1 MKSLLP
7 IAIVLALATAYGLW
21 YQRSRGKVVVKS
33 DKGLITQEMI
43 GAPLGARVTLVQFSS
58 AFCSP
63 CRATRMLLE
72 DVTAEMSD
80 VAYVEIDA
88 EANDVRYDSDGVAGI
103 DGRFKVAV
111 PVYGCGY
118 LGDNSVWA
126 DTSLAAM
133 SPEARDLW
141 LQYLPA
147 DHAEGA
153 AALEKGAARVT
164 LERRGDASTGWSMAW
179 IYETRVRFA

>member
-1 MKSLLP
+1 VKSLLP

-43 GAPLGARVTLVQFSS
+43 GAPLGSRVTLVQFSS

-88 EANDVRYDSDGVAGI
+88 EANLELVRTLDIRSTPTTLFLDRTGHEV
-103 DGRFKVAV
+103 GR
-111 PVYGCGY
+111 
-118 LGDNSVWA
+118 
-126 DTSLAAM
+126 AM
-133 SPEARDLW
+133 GAPKRDQVLS
-141 LQYLPA
+141 A
-147 DHAEGA
+147 ISAI
-153 AALEKGAARVT
+153 R
-164 LERRGDASTGWSMAW
+164 
-179 IYETRVRFA
+179 

>member
-33 DKGLITQEMI
+33 DKGLITPAMI
-43 GAPLGARVTLVQFSS
+43 GAELGARVTLVQFSS

-88 EANDVRYDSDGVAGI
+88 EANLELVRTLDIRSTPTTLFLDRTGHEV
-103 DGRFKVAV
+103 GR
-111 PVYGCGY
+111 
-118 LGDNSVWA
+118 
-126 DTSLAAM
+126 AM
-133 SPEARDLW
+133 GAPNRDQVLS
-141 LQYLPA
+141 A
-147 DHAEGA
+147 ISAI
-153 AALEKGAARVT
+153 R
-164 LERRGDASTGWSMAW
+164 
-179 IYETRVRFA
+179 